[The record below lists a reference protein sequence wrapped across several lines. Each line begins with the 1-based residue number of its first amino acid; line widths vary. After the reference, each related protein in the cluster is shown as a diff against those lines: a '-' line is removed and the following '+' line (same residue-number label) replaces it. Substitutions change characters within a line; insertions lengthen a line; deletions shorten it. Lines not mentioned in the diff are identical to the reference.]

1 MLYSV
6 SLYISFNNKYIFS
19 LSYRTAL
26 MLFKMII
33 EYCQC
38 AEELPM
44 LAPDLANR
52 LVELLK
58 VCDFFC

>member
-1 MLYSV
+1 ML
-6 SLYISFNNKYIFS
+6 L
-19 LSYRTAL
+19 
-26 MLFKMII
+26 KMVI

-44 LAPDLANR
+44 LAPDLTGR

-58 VCDFFC
+58 VIIYVVYCLLHLFVHPIFM